1 LIRSAAGEAV
11 SEACHCLERRW
22 LADSPPQPT
31 QHRDINIR
39 GIGYVASEI
48 TKNHGIA
55 ICAPV
60 APYDVTRKEVRA
72 VIEPLEEPTQAI
84 MLHMEREGLSGLT
97 TICNPLNIS
106 RTHLAKKT
114 AILTS
119 DSGSERLDPLR
130 RWPTLRRCDRAI
142 DRPHRS
148 QTVADEVKKS

>member
-1 LIRSAAGEAV
+1 MRLVTALSDVGWLIRP
-11 SEACHCLERRW
+11 
-22 LADSPPQPT
+22 D
-31 QHRDINIR
+31 
-39 GIGYVASEI
+39 
-48 TKNHGIA
+48 HGDRYL
-55 ICAPV
+55 CSDF
-60 APYDVTRKEVRA
+60 Y
-72 VIEPLEEPTQAI
+72 EEPKDADIVINTAEVTPEEAAQAI

>member
-1 LIRSAAGEAV
+1 MRLV
-11 SEACHCLERRW
+11 HCLERRW
-22 LADSPPQPT
+22 LADSPPQLT

-97 TICNPLNIS
+97 TICNP
-106 RTHLAKKT
+106 
-114 AILTS
+114 
-119 DSGSERLDPLR
+119 
-130 RWPTLRRCDRAI
+130 
-142 DRPHRS
+142 
-148 QTVADEVKKS
+148 